1 MKKSFITK
9 AAVVLVVMSMLTVLL
24 TGCSKTAVTSED
36 FKTLANSKGW
46 LVEDVSSQF
55 EAYDYIKEAT
65 ITAPQTME
73 YQIEFYVLSDSAY
86 AASFFANNKSTFEM
100 SKTGNYTDSSASGKN
115 YEVFSL
121 NVDGQYKFIER
132 VDNTV
137 VYVDTAAEN
146 KEAIQAFL
154 KELKY

>member
-1 MKKSFITK
+1 MP
-9 AAVVLVVMSMLTVLL
+9 L
-24 TGCSKTAVTSED
+24 
-36 FKTLANSKGW
+36 
-46 LVEDVSSQF
+46 
-55 EAYDYIKEAT
+55 
-65 ITAPQTME
+65 
-73 YQIEFYVLSDSAY
+73 
-86 AASFFANNKSTFEM
+86 
-100 SKTGNYTDSSASGKN
+100 KTGNYTDSSASGKN